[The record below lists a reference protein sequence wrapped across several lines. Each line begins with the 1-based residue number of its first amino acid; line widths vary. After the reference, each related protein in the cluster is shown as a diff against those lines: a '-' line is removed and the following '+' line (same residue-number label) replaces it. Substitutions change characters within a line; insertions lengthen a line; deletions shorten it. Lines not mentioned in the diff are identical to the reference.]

1 MEIVFF
7 RDIIDEVKTNLC
19 YKQTKVRIQK
29 CMDNRVLK
37 TAETATVTQNGK
49 TNIEV
54 TDDELSTSIL
64 QKNVKAKV
72 VKIDGKREFRHTFV
86 WLAIHQ

>member
-1 MEIVFF
+1 
-7 RDIIDEVKTNLC
+7 
-19 YKQTKVRIQK
+19 
-29 CMDNRVLK
+29 MDNRVLK

-54 TDDELSTSIL
+54 TDDELSTSTL

-72 VKIDGKREFRHTFV
+72 VKIDGKRELRHTFV
-86 WLAIHQ
+86 

>member
-1 MEIVFF
+1 MEIGFF

-19 YKQTKVRIQK
+19 NKLTKVRIQK

-37 TAETATVTQNGK
+37 TAEPATVTQNGK
-49 TNIEV
+49 TNIEE
-54 TDDELSTSIL
+54 TDDELSASTL

-86 WLAIHQ
+86 

>member
-1 MEIVFF
+1 MKIVFF

-37 TAETATVTQNGK
+37 TAETATVTQSGK

-72 VKIDGKREFRHTFV
+72 VKIDGKRELRHTFV